1 MQKFNSDGAEIAF
14 EVAGEGP
21 PVLLIHGFA
30 STSRINWGETGWVR
44 FLTEAGRQVI
54 TFDHRG
60 HGESEKFYDTSK
72 YSAILMAED
81 AKRLL
86 DHLAIAQADV
96 IGYSM
101 GARVTAFML
110 INYPEKVRRA
120 VLAGLASRMI
130 HGVPGAAEIAAALE
144 AEDLSSVTDPAGR
157 AFRIFAMRTGGD
169 LKALATC
176 IKSSRVKIKEEALAQ
191 VKKPVLVV
199 VGDKDDLAGDIAPL
213 VAAIPSATGL
223 TLPGKDHMSAVG
235 DLQFKREAL
244 KFLT

>member
-30 STSRINWGETGWVR
+30 SNSRINWGETGWVR
-44 FLTEAGRQVI
+44 FLTEAGRKVI

-60 HGESEKFYDTSK
+60 HGQSEKFYDTSK
-72 YSAILMAED
+72 YSAMIMAED

-86 DHLAIAQADV
+86 DHLGMEQADV

-110 INYPEKVRRA
+110 INHPQKIRRA
-120 VLAGLASRMI
+120 VLAGLAARMI
-130 HGVPGAAEIAAALE
+130 HGVPGSAEIAAALE
-144 AEDLSSVTDPAGR
+144 AEDLSTVTDLAGR

-176 IKSSRVKIKEEALAQ
+176 IKSSRVKIKEDALAQ
-191 VKKPVLVV
+191 IKKPVLVV
-199 VGDKDDLAGDIAPL
+199 VGDKDELAGDIAPL
-213 VAAIPSATGL
+213 VAAIPGAIGL
-223 TLPGKDHMSAVG
+223 SLKGKDHMSAVG

-244 KFLT
+244 RFFD

>member
-1 MQKFNSDGAEIAF
+1 MQKFNSDGAEIAYD
-14 EVAGEGP
+14 VAGEGP
-21 PVLLIHGFA
+21 PVLLVHGFA
-30 STSRINWGETGWVR
+30 SNSRINWGETGWVR
-44 FLTEAGRQVI
+44 FLTEAGRKVI

-72 YSAILMAED
+72 YSAMIMAED

-86 DHLAIAQADV
+86 DHLGIEQADV

-110 INYPEKVRRA
+110 INHPQKVRRA

-130 HGVPGAAEIAAALE
+130 HGVPGSAEIAAALE
-144 AEDLSSVTDPAGR
+144 AEDLSTVTDLAGR

-176 IKSSRVKIKEEALAQ
+176 IKSSRVKIKEEALAHI
-191 VKKPVLVV
+191 KKPVLVV
-199 VGDKDDLAGDIAPL
+199 VGDKDELAGDIAPL
-213 VAAIPSATGL
+213 VAAIPGAIGL
-223 TLPGKDHMSAVG
+223 SLKGKDHMSAVG

-244 KFLT
+244 TFLE